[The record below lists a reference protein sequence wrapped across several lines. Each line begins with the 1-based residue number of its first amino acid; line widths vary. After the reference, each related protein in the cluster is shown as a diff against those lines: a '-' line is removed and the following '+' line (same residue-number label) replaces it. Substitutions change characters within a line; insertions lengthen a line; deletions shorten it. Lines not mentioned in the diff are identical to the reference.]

1 MKPVDLTPKKI
12 NGACSTS
19 ARHFF
24 FRNGS
29 FLVEELVAKAK

>member
-1 MKPVDLTPKKI
+1 MKPVDLTPRKLMERALQVLGI
-12 NGACSTS
+12 
-19 ARHFF
+19 F